1 MVESR
6 DVLEDTEIKKQVQTE
21 LTIADRQLPAM
32 NVHVKTAE
40 KEYSDFVE
48 EYFDK
53 FHHNMKEVQTYF
65 NQKAENSDA
74 DEKSVSTFFD
84 IMTIFEIKYH
94 AELDFFQYEISE
106 LEAIKDMVMNA
117 GEYVLAIVNENNEM
131 DCLNRLMALGSC
143 IEKFKTNNPKYFNS
157 DENLESSGDNFYEK
171 TKNLFESFEKCGKK
185 LKP

>member
-1 MVESR
+1 MDNKILLCTNYETYNRRSK
-6 DVLEDTEIKKQVQTE
+6 EIQERIEFLNNKLSQEQSLKKQVQTE
-21 LTIADRQLPAM
+21 LIIADRHIPAM
-32 NVHVKTAE
+32 NVHVKTAD

-65 NQKAENSDA
+65 DQKAENSDA

-84 IMTIFEIKYH
+84 IMKIFEIKYH

-131 DCLNRLMALGSC
+131 DCMNRLIALGTC
-143 IEKFKTNNPKYFNS
+143 IEKFKTNNPKYFN
-157 DENLESSGDNFYEK
+157 
-171 TKNLFESFEKCGKK
+171 
-185 LKP
+185 